1 MLRERLK
8 ILRSIR
14 ERQASSPEDETIH
27 PDTWLPHEEHLCY
40 VRTLR
45 YDDALL
51 CRRELPHVDKQI
63 YVLGQI
69 WGFPDLIDPPVKNKS
84 RVSGLPKLS
93 YSQLFRLSA
102 LYSDDYFSDP
112 DGVSADV
119 YLRSLC
125 SLGLVTLSGRRNWR
139 EILCSGLGL
148 VPRELPR
155 SSELKRFRGLYPD
168 HSDVFAFD
176 AEGYH
181 RVFSVMVP
189 SGRVAVE
196 YMLAAVIGL
205 RSAVRDTEADLD
217 LPEESRLR
225 LVRSLASS
233 GFGISVRK
241 LARAFSV
248 PVRAIGGA

>member
-8 ILRSIR
+8 LLRTIR
-14 ERQASSPEDETIH
+14 ERQESFPEDETTH
-27 PDTWLPHEEHLCY
+27 PDTWLPHEEHVRY

-45 YDDALL
+45 YDDALYL
-51 CRRELPHVDKQI
+51 RRELPHVDKQVR
-63 YVLGQI
+63 VLGQI
-69 WGFPDLIDPPVKNKS
+69 WGFPDLIDPPAKTKS

-102 LYSDDYFSDP
+102 LYSDDSIGCA
-112 DGVSADV
+112 DGISSDV

-155 SSELKRFRGLYPD
+155 SSELKRFRSLYPD
-168 HSDVFAFD
+168 HSEVFASD
-176 AEGYH
+176 VEGYY

-196 YMLAAVIGL
+196 YMQAAIIGL
-205 RSAVRDTEADLD
+205 RSAVRDSEADLD

-225 LVRSLASS
+225 LVRCLASS
-233 GFGISVRK
+233 GSGISVRK

>member
-1 MLRERLK
+1 MLRDRLK
-8 ILRSIR
+8 VLRSIR
-14 ERQASSPEDETIH
+14 ERQASSCEDETIH
-27 PDTWLPHEEHLCY
+27 PDTWLSHEEHVCY
-40 VRTLR
+40 IRTLR
-45 YDDALL
+45 YDEALL
-51 CRRELPHVDKQI
+51 CRREMPHIDKQV

-69 WGFPDLIDPPVKNKS
+69 WGFPDLIDPPSKNGS
-84 RVSGLPKLS
+84 RLSGLTKMP
-93 YSQLFRLSA
+93 YSQLHRLSI
-102 LYSDDYFSDP
+102 LYSDDYLGDP
-112 DGVSADV
+112 DGISAGS

-168 HSDVFAFD
+168 HSEIFASD

-196 YMLAAVIGL
+196 YMLAAVTGL
-205 RSAVRDTEADLD
+205 RSAVRGIEADLD
-217 LPEESRLR
+217 LPEESRIR

-233 GFGISVRK
+233 GSGISVRK

-248 PVRAIGGA
+248 PVRAIGGE

>member
-8 ILRSIR
+8 VLRSIR
-14 ERQASSPEDETIH
+14 ERQESSPEDETIH
-27 PDTWLPHEEHLCY
+27 PDTWLPHEEHIRY
-40 VRTLR
+40 VRTVR

-51 CRRELPHVDKQI
+51 CRREMPHVDKQV

-69 WGFPDLIDPPVKNKS
+69 WGFPDLIDPPVKN
-84 RVSGLPKLS
+84 RHRTSGLPKLS
-93 YSQLFRLSA
+93 YSQLYRLSV
-102 LYSDDYFSDP
+102 LCSEDQFSSP
-112 DGVSADV
+112 DGILVDV

-125 SLGLVTLSGRRNWR
+125 ALGLVTLSERRNWR
-139 EILCSGLGL
+139 EVLRSGLGL

-155 SSELKRFRGLYPD
+155 SSELERFRRLYPD
-168 HSDVFAFD
+168 HSDVFASD
-176 AEGYH
+176 VEGYH

-196 YMLAAVIGL
+196 YMTAAVIGL
-205 RSAVRDTEADLD
+205 RSAIRDTEANLD

-225 LVRSLASS
+225 LVRSLSS
-233 GFGISVRK
+233 SDPGISVRK